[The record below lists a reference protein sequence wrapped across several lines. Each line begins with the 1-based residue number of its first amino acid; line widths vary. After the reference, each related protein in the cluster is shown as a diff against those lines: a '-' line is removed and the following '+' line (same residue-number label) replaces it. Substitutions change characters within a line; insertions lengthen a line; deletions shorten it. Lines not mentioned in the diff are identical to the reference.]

1 MAKEAEAKAL
11 SAVSFGSVTQL
22 LDEIDDWCGTKP
34 PRHFP
39 PRSQGM
45 RDALVSVAIYDL
57 AAQIGDAKTREQIQS
72 LATNLYEAGG
82 RTIAG

>member
-11 SAVSFGSVTQL
+11 TVAAFGSVSQL
-22 LDEIDDWCGTKP
+22 MDEIDDWCGTKP

-39 PRSQGM
+39 PRQEGL
-45 RDALVSVAIYDL
+45 RDTLVSVAIFDL
-57 AAQIGDAKTREQIQS
+57 AAQITDTKTREQIQT
-72 LATNLYEAGG
+72 LATGLYEAGG